1 MSAGGKR
8 GSGGAGGM
16 RGVSGAGGTGAG
28 GTGGPVSGRG
38 GADGVIV
45 AMGGRSLEREISL
58 RSGRRVER
66 ALRALGHSVQVLDAD
81 GDFVARLI
89 ERRPDFVF
97 VAMHGR
103 GGEDGTLQD
112 LLETLGVPYTG
123 SDPLASALC
132 MDKMLFKRM
141 LRLHGIPTPAFHS
154 FNETAFRELG
164 GARTFPRLLAE
175 LGLPVVVKPVAQGS
189 AIGIKFVHSAEQLP
203 SAILGAF
210 GYGDRVLVERRIVG
224 RELAVTIVD
233 RALAPA
239 VAQAAPVTAVGA
251 DARAGAGVA
260 ADGPVALPVV
270 ELFTPESFYSYEAH
284 YTIGQLRMEAPAD
297 LEPAVRERVESVA
310 LASYRLMGC
319 RDFARVDLILD
330 ELGEP
335 QVLEINTIPG
345 LTETGIVTAA
355 AEAAGLTFEQLVAAI
370 VARAHAA

>member
-1 MSAGGKR
+1 MSA
-8 GSGGAGGM
+8 
-16 RGVSGAGGTGAG
+16 SGAGGA
-28 GTGGPVSGRG
+28 
-38 GADGVIV
+38 IV

-58 RSGRRVER
+58 QGGRRVER
-66 ALRALGHSVQVLDAD
+66 ALRELGYSVQALDAD
-81 GDFVARLI
+81 GDFVARVS
-89 ERRPDFVF
+89 EEQPAFVF

-112 LLETLGVPYTG
+112 LLETLGVAYTG

-141 LRLHGIPTPAFHS
+141 LRLRGIPTPAFHS

-164 GARTFPRLLAE
+164 GAGTFPRLLSE
-175 LGLPVVVKPVAQGS
+175 LELPVLVKPVAQGS

-224 RELAVTIVD
+224 RELAVTVID
-233 RALAPA
+233 R
-239 VAQAAPVTAVGA
+239 
-251 DARAGAGVA
+251 

-297 LEPAVRERVESVA
+297 LQWAISPREDIDADLQPAVRERVESVA

-330 ELGEP
+330 ERDEP

-355 AEAAGLTFEQLVAAI
+355 AEAAGMSFTELVAAI
-370 VARAHAA
+370 VARIHAA

>member
-1 MSAGGKR
+1 MSAGRASEGI
-8 GSGGAGGM
+8 GAAGESEGVGAGG
-16 RGVSGAGGTGAG
+16 A
-28 GTGGPVSGRG
+28 
-38 GADGVIV
+38 IV

-58 RSGRRVER
+58 QGGRRVER
-66 ALRALGHSVQVLDAD
+66 ALRELGYSVQALDAD
-81 GDFVARLI
+81 GDFVARVI
-89 ERRPDFVF
+89 AERPAFVF

-164 GARTFPRLLAE
+164 GAGTFPRLLSE
-175 LGLPVVVKPVAQGS
+175 LELPVVVKPVAQGS

-210 GYGDRVLVERRIVG
+210 GYGDRVLVERRVVG
-224 RELAVTIVD
+224 RELAVTVID
-233 RALAPA
+233 RP
-239 VAQAAPVTAVGA
+239 
-251 DARAGAGVA
+251 
-260 ADGPVALPVV
+260 DGPAALPIV

-284 YTIGQLRMEAPAD
+284 YTIGQLRTEAPAD
-297 LEPAVRERVESVA
+297 LRPAVRERVEEVA
-310 LASYRLMGC
+310 LASYRLMGA

-330 ELGEP
+330 ERDEP

-355 AEAAGLTFEQLVAAI
+355 ADAAGMGFTELVAAI
-370 VARAHAA
+370 VGRVLAA

>member
-1 MSAGGKR
+1 MSARGTGSKR
-8 GSGGAGGM
+8 ESGGAGGM
-16 RGVSGAGGTGAG
+16 RGVGGAGDTGGGAG
-28 GTGGPVSGRG
+28 RPGGERG
-38 GADGVIV
+38 GSGGAIV

-66 ALRALGHSVQVLDAD
+66 ALRALGHSVGVLDAD
-81 GDFVARLI
+81 GDFVARVI

-175 LGLPVVVKPVAQGS
+175 LGLPVLVKPVAQGS
-189 AIGIKFVHSAEQLP
+189 AIGIKFVHTAEQLP

-210 GYGDRVLVERRIVG
+210 GYGDRVLVERRVVG

-233 RALAPA
+233 RPVAPGG
-239 VAQAAPVTAVGA
+239 VAA
-251 DARAGAGVA
+251 VA

-297 LEPAVRERVESVA
+297 LQPAVRERVESVA

-370 VARAHAA
+370 VARAGAA

>member
-1 MSAGGKR
+1 MSAE
-8 GSGGAGGM
+8 SAL
-16 RGVSGAGGTGAG
+16 
-28 GTGGPVSGRG
+28 
-38 GADGVIV
+38 V

-58 RSGRRVER
+58 HGGRRVER
-66 ALRALGHSVQVLDAD
+66 ALRELGYSVQALDAD
-81 GDFVARLI
+81 GDFVARVI
-89 ERRPDFVF
+89 EQEPDFVF

-112 LLETLGVPYTG
+112 LLQTLAVQYTG

-164 GARTFPRLLAE
+164 GAGTFPRLLAE
-175 LGLPVVVKPVAQGS
+175 LELPVLVKPVAQGS

-224 RELAVTIVD
+224 RELAVTVVD
-233 RALAPA
+233 RE
-239 VAQAAPVTAVGA
+239 
-251 DARAGAGVA
+251 
-260 ADGPVALPVV
+260 DGPVALPVV
-270 ELFTPESFYSYEAH
+270 ELFTPERFYSYEAH

-297 LEPAVRERVESVA
+297 LQPAVRERVESVA
-310 LASYRLMGC
+310 LASYRLMGA

-330 ELGEP
+330 ERDEP

-355 AEAAGLTFEQLVAAI
+355 AEAAGMSFTELVAAI
-370 VARAHAA
+370 VARVHAA

>member
-1 MSAGGKR
+1 MSTGGMR
-8 GSGGAGGM
+8 GSGGVAGTG
-16 RGVSGAGGTGAG
+16 RGAGRSG
-28 GTGGPVSGRG
+28 SGRG
-38 GADGVIV
+38 GSGGAIV

-66 ALRALGHSVQVLDAD
+66 AQRALGHLVGVLDAD
-81 GDFVARLI
+81 GDFVARVI
-89 ERRPDFVF
+89 EQQPDFVF

-175 LGLPVVVKPVAQGS
+175 LGLPVLVKPVAQGS

-224 RELAVTIVD
+224 RELAVTIID
-233 RALAPA
+233 R
-239 VAQAAPVTAVGA
+239 
-251 DARAGAGVA
+251 
-260 ADGPVALPVV
+260 DGGPRALPVV

-297 LEPAVRERVESVA
+297 LQAAVRERVESVA

-355 AEAAGLTFEQLVAAI
+355 AEAAGLTFEELVAAI
-370 VARAHAA
+370 VARTCAA